1 MAEQLAIDDLKDL
14 LRREVALFCQHDK
27 RKWKSEIWKTIDEL
41 KTQKWPAVFFGGTL
55 RSLLISRLARNRFG
69 RPRDVDIV
77 LSGIRLDDIRLQF
90 DKYFSRETRFGGIQ
104 LLRNNWQLDLW
115 PLDRTFAFHGTNT
128 EPQFDDLPGTT
139 FLNIEAI
146 AIDVWPHIGKG
157 RVIYSGDDQFFKGI
171 LSHTIEVNNEDN
183 PFPPL
188 CVARSL
194 VIASHLQ
201 WKIGPRLLKYIRNHG
216 ATLSDQEFEDVQRKH
231 YGSIQLPGAI
241 LTRIK
246 EFLSTAPYSNGEA
259 IELPLPKQLKLW
271 SEDNSPCFRLAL
283 LTSACRSY
291 HPKSFDHQAE

>member
-1 MAEQLAIDDLKDL
+1 MVDQLAIDDLKDL

-41 KTQKWPAVFFGGTL
+41 KGQKWPAVFFGGTL
-55 RSLLISRLARNRFG
+55 RSLLISRLARNKFG

-77 LSGIRLDDIRLQF
+77 LSGIRLNDIRVQF

-115 PLDRTFAFHGTNT
+115 PLDQTFAFHGTNT
-128 EPQFDDLPGTT
+128 DPQFEDLPGTT

-146 AIDVWPHIGKG
+146 AVDVWPHTGKS

-171 LSHTIEVNNEDN
+171 LSQTIELNNKDN
-183 PFPPL
+183 PFPLL

-201 WKIGPRLLKYIRNHG
+201 WKIGPQLLKYIRNHSS
-216 ATLSDQEFEDVQRKH
+216 TLSDQDFEDVQRKH
-231 YGSIQLPGAI
+231 YGSIQLPGMI
-241 LTRIK
+241 LTRVK
-246 EFLSTAPYSNGEA
+246 DFLRTVPYSNVEP
-259 IELPLPKQLKLW
+259 IELPLPKQLTLW
-271 SEDNSPCFRLAL
+271 SEDNSPCFRFAL
-283 LTSACRSY
+283 LTSASRSY
-291 HPKSFDHQAE
+291 YGKFFDEQAK